1 MSEIHFSTLYYHA
14 KMVLSTF
21 WRTAR
26 CVSVGISVIFSQK
39 VMENQKNEYPFIFY
53 LTKNQENQRDFCFI
67 AVKILVKFSKSSII
81 TKK

>member
-1 MSEIHFSTLYYHA
+1 
-14 KMVLSTF
+14 
-21 WRTAR
+21 
-26 CVSVGISVIFSQK
+26 
-39 VMENQKNEYPFIFY
+39 MENQKNEYPFIFY

>member
-1 MSEIHFSTLYYHA
+1 
-14 KMVLSTF
+14 MVLSTF